1 MPLHIVS
8 GNITK
13 IKCDAVVNPTN
24 IFLDPT
30 GGVDWDIQVAAGDE
44 LYAERAK
51 IGTLSIGHAAITNAF
66 NMNCKKII
74 HVCSPIWKDGLH
86 GEDILLASCYT
97 ESLILADKNHLR
109 SVAFPLI
116 AGGVNGFPDKKA
128 FSIAKVAIQNYIN
141 ANSDIVV
148 YLIIYDKSDIDIN
161 EMLKLDVAKYVQS
174 NFVHYSQNYMVREE
188 VCQVR
193 NLTDFPEDND
203 LEKSFADKL
212 MELLINKDISN
223 VDCYKRANI
232 DKKLFSKIINGSM
245 PKKRTVLALCIA
257 LKLNLSE
264 AKSLLNCAGYSL
276 SHSFKLDLIV
286 EYFIVNRKYDIFEV
300 NEVLFDNDLP
310 LLGSI

>member
-1 MPLHIVS
+1 MPLHIIS
-8 GNITK
+8 GDIAK

-24 IFLDPT
+24 THLYPA
-30 GGVDWDIQVAAGDE
+30 GGVDRVIQKAAGDA

-51 IGTLSIGHAAITNAF
+51 IGTLGVGHAVLTDAF
-66 NMNCKKII
+66 NMTCKKII
-74 HVCSPIWKDGLH
+74 HTCSPIWQDGLR

-97 ESLILADKNHLR
+97 ESLLLADKNHLR

-116 AGGVNGFPDKKA
+116 ASGINGFPDKKA
-128 FSIAKVAIQNYIN
+128 FSIAKVAIQNYIS
-141 ANSDIVV
+141 AKSDILV
-148 YLIIYDKSDIDIN
+148 YLLIYDKSDIDLN
-161 EMLKLDVAKYVQS
+161 EMLKLNVAKYVQS
-174 NFVHYSQNYMVREE
+174 KFVHDSQKYMLRAE
-188 VCQVR
+188 VCQVG

-212 MELLINKDISN
+212 MELLIDKDISN

-232 DKKLFSKIINGSM
+232 DKKLFSKIINGSI

-300 NEVLFDNDLP
+300 NEVLFDNGLP

>member
-97 ESLILADKNHLR
+97 ESLILADKNHLC

-128 FSIAKVAIQNYIN
+128 FSIAKVAI
-141 ANSDIVV
+141 
-148 YLIIYDKSDIDIN
+148 
-161 EMLKLDVAKYVQS
+161 
-174 NFVHYSQNYMVREE
+174 
-188 VCQVR
+188 
-193 NLTDFPEDND
+193 
-203 LEKSFADKL
+203 
-212 MELLINKDISN
+212 
-223 VDCYKRANI
+223 
-232 DKKLFSKIINGSM
+232 
-245 PKKRTVLALCIA
+245 
-257 LKLNLSE
+257 
-264 AKSLLNCAGYSL
+264 
-276 SHSFKLDLIV
+276 
-286 EYFIVNRKYDIFEV
+286 
-300 NEVLFDNDLP
+300 
-310 LLGSI
+310 

>member
-174 NFVHYSQNYMVREE
+174 NFVHYSQKYMLREE

>member
-1 MPLHIVS
+1 
-8 GNITK
+8 
-13 IKCDAVVNPTN
+13 
-24 IFLDPT
+24 
-30 GGVDWDIQVAAGDE
+30 
-44 LYAERAK
+44 
-51 IGTLSIGHAAITNAF
+51 
-66 NMNCKKII
+66 
-74 HVCSPIWKDGLH
+74 
-86 GEDILLASCYT
+86 
-97 ESLILADKNHLR
+97 
-109 SVAFPLI
+109 
-116 AGGVNGFPDKKA
+116 
-128 FSIAKVAIQNYIN
+128 
-141 ANSDIVV
+141 
-148 YLIIYDKSDIDIN
+148 
-161 EMLKLDVAKYVQS
+161 MLKLDVAKYVQS